1 MHRRP
6 IKAIWTGASFV
17 PENADMRYCQ
27 HWFGAGEI
35 FVLDPEQER
44 DMNSHKHYFA
54 QLKEAWRNLPEGL
67 DAKYPT
73 EDIFR
78 KKLLVECGYFH
89 ESEIVCDTARDAAT
103 VAAFMAP
110 LDPSA
115 TIVVR
120 GRIIKKYV
128 AKSQSV
134 AAMGREEFQE
144 SKWAVLNFAAALIK
158 VTPKQLD
165 KAAGKSA

>member
-27 HWFGAGEI
+27 HWFGAGEV

-54 QLKEAWRNLPEGL
+54 QLKESWRNLPEGL

-89 ESEIVCDTARDAAT
+89 ESEIVCDT
-103 VAAFMAP
+103 V
-110 LDPSA
+110 
-115 TIVVR
+115 VVR
-120 GRIIKKYV
+120 GRVIKKYV
-128 AKSQSV
+128 AKSQSI

>member
-27 HWFGAGEI
+27 HWFGAGEV

-44 DMNSHKHYFA
+44 DMNSHRHYFA
-54 QLKEAWRNLPEGL
+54 QLKEVWRNLPERL
-67 DAKYPT
+67 EKKYPT

-89 ESEIVCDTARDAAT
+89 LEEIVCDTARDAVT
-103 VAAFMAP
+103 VASFMAP
-110 LDPSA
+110 LDPST

-120 GRIIKKYV
+120 GRCIAKYT
-128 AKSQSV
+128 AQSQSV
-134 AAMGREEFQE
+134 AAMGKREFQK
-144 SKWAVLNFAAALIK
+144 SKWDVLDLAASLIK
-158 VTPKQLD
+158 VTTKQLE